1 MKGVLIGAMATLG
14 LALVVILSFLWIRLL
29 TKKERAAKKY
39 TEVKKQVDPEA
50 SKKGNSRRNRN
61 YLLFFFVNAN
71 LIFEQARNLL
81 HSTVIC
87 HTHHLR
93 S

>member
-61 YLLFFFVNAN
+61 ESPLF
-71 LIFEQARNLL
+71 L
-81 HSTVIC
+81 C
-87 HTHHLR
+87 KC
-93 S
+93 